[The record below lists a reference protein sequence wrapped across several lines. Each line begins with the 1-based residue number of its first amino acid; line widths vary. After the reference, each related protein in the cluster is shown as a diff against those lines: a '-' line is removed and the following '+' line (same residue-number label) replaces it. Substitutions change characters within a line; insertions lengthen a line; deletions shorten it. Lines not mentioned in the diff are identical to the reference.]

1 MDKPLSLR
9 IEETKQ
15 TFINAINNSQLHP
28 YILDSIVKD
37 IYNEIHIL
45 YVNQSKQ
52 EIEAYNA
59 ELAKQKQTKEEKQ
72 KEQEIND

>member
-15 TFINAINNSQLHP
+15 SLVNVINTSQLHP
-28 YILDSIVKD
+28 YILDSILKD
-37 IYNEIHIL
+37 LYNEIHIL
-45 YVNQSKQ
+45 CMNQSKQ

-59 ELAKQKQTKEEKQ
+59 EMSKKEQ
-72 KEQEIND
+72 KEQETND

>member
-15 TFINAINNSQLHP
+15 TLVNTINSSQLHP

-37 IYNEIHIL
+37 LYNEIHIL
-45 YVNQSKQ
+45 YMNQSKQ

-59 ELAKQKQTKEEKQ
+59 ELMKQ
-72 KEQEIND
+72 KETEEQETND

>member
-15 TFINAINNSQLHP
+15 TLINTINSSQLHP

-45 YVNQSKQ
+45 CVNQSKQ

-59 ELAKQKQTKEEKQ
+59 EISKKEQ
-72 KEQEIND
+72 KEQETND

>member
-9 IEETKQ
+9 IKETKQ
-15 TFINAINNSQLHP
+15 TLVNTINSSQLHP
-28 YILDSIVKD
+28 YILDSIMKD
-37 IYNEIHIL
+37 LYNEIHIL

-59 ELAKQKQTKEEKQ
+59 ELSKQKQEKEN
-72 KEQEIND
+72 KEQETND